1 MPPALDTPEEVAAML
16 AAVLGVLGVVA
27 AGIIGVVATVI
38 AAWRAKVKPLLTS
51 TQSAASHAAEQ
62 LTPNH
67 GSTVRDAVRR
77 TEEAVA
83 RLDRNTNQRIADLR
97 ADLRE
102 YSDQNDRAHSEL
114 FRRVRGLESPMED
127 TRP

>member
-16 AAVLGVLGVVA
+16 AALLGVLGVVA

-51 TQSAASHAAEQ
+51 TQSAATHAAEQ

-83 RLDRNTNQRIADLR
+83 RLDRNTNQRLADLR
-97 ADLRE
+97 ADMRE

>member
-1 MPPALDTPEEVAAML
+1 MPPALDTPEEVAAAL

-27 AGIIGVVATVI
+27 TGILGAAAAVVT
-38 AAWRAKVKPLLTS
+38 AWRAKVKPLLTS

-83 RLDRNTNQRIADLR
+83 RLDRNTNQRLADLR
-97 ADLRE
+97 ADMRE
-102 YSDQNDRAHSEL
+102 SRDQNDRAHSEL
-114 FRRVRGLESPMED
+114 FRRVRALETPMED

>member
-16 AAVLGVLGVVA
+16 AALLGVLGVVA

-51 TQSAASHAAEQ
+51 TQNAASHAAEQ

-83 RLDRNTNQRIADLR
+83 RLDRNTNQRFADLR
-97 ADLRE
+97 ADMRE